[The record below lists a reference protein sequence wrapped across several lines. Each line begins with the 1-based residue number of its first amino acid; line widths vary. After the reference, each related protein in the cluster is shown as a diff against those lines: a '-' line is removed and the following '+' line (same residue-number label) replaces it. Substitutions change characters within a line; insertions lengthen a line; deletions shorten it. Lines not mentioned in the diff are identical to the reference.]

1 LLVHGFWEDATLV
14 KHVGAKM
21 RRDCGTTISQADPAG
36 LLRVV
41 LLGLCISGCRAEDEG
56 AGVEG
61 EGVAVGCTDLEAD
74 NFDALAIEHDESLC
88 RYNGL
93 PRVPLGNEDANLGY
107 HATKAHCEQRGGQL
121 VGSETLRVLGYE
133 TAEAHLP
140 RMWPVYEPL
149 DRVAGMP
156 PLYKV
161 RAPPLP
167 PQA

>member
-1 LLVHGFWEDATLV
+1 
-14 KHVGAKM
+14 M

-61 EGVAVGCTDLEAD
+61 EGVAVGCTDLEAY

-140 RMWPVYEPL
+140 RMWPVYEQL

>member
-1 LLVHGFWEDATLV
+1 MRAT
-14 KHVGAKM
+14 
-21 RRDCGTTISQADPAG
+21 

-41 LLGLCISGCRAEDEG
+41 LVGLSAGWAEAADG
-56 AGVEG
+56 DGLV
-61 EGVAVGCTDLEAD
+61 VGCTDLEAD
-74 NFDALAIEHDESLC
+74 NFDALAVVHDESVC

-93 PRVPLGNEDANLGY
+93 PRVPLANEDADLGY

-121 VGSETLRVLGYE
+121 VGSDTLRILGSD
-133 TAEAHLP
+133 TAAEHLP

-161 RAPPLP
+161 RAPRSSARVGSPTP
-167 PQA
+167 AATARIS

>member
-1 LLVHGFWEDATLV
+1 MAT
-14 KHVGAKM
+14 
-21 RRDCGTTISQADPAG
+21 IQAEPSG
-36 LLRVV
+36 LLRIL
-41 LLGLCISGCRAEDEG
+41 LLGLCTYGCRA
-56 AGVEG
+56 AEG
-61 EGVAVGCTDLEAD
+61 EGAVVGCTDLEAD

-121 VGSETLRVLGYE
+121 VGSDTLRVLGYE

-161 RAPPLP
+161 RSTLTS
-167 PQA
+167 PQVFASANCTD